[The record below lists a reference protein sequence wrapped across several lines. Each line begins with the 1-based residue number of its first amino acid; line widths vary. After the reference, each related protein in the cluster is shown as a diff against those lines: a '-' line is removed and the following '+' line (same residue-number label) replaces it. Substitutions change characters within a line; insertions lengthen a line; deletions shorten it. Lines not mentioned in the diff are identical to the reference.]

1 MNTAWWA
8 FIGTAGFAVLL
19 GPVLIPLLRI
29 LKFGQTVRSDGPQTH
44 LRKTGTPTMGGLLFI
59 IPITL
64 VSYYLAGE
72 SREVILALVALV
84 GYGLVGFADDFIKV
98 ALHRSLGLKARHKL
112 SGEIALG
119 LALSMLA
126 MMLTPRG
133 TAVSLFSYSIDLGW
147 FYPFFGLLVLV
158 ATTNTVNLTDGLDG
172 LAAGTML
179 LASLGYAIIC
189 RLAGHDGLVVFALAV
204 AGGCLGFLVYNRYPA
219 KVFMGDTG
227 SLALGGA
234 LGMLAILTGT
244 ELLLFVIGGI
254 FVAEALSVIIQ
265 VLSFRLT
272 GRRVFR
278 MSPLHHHFELCGWHE
293 TRVVAMFWLAGAGL
307 AAAAVV
313 IYLLAG

>member
-1 MNTAWWA
+1 MKTALWT
-8 FIGTAGFAVLL
+8 FIGTTGLAVLL
-19 GPVLIPLLRI
+19 GPVLIPLLRV
-29 LKFGQTVRSDGPQTH
+29 LKFGQTVRSDGPKTH
-44 LRKTGTPTMGGLLFI
+44 LRKAGTPTMGGLIFI

-64 VSYYLAGE
+64 VSYYFGRD
-72 SREVILALVALV
+72 SVEVSLALVALV

-98 ALHRSLGLKARHKL
+98 VMRRSLGLKARHKL

-119 LALSMLA
+119 LVLSMLA

-179 LASLGYAIIC
+179 FAALGYAVISWF
-189 RLAGHDGLVVFALAV
+189 AGHDGLTVFSLAL

-244 ELLLFVIGGI
+244 ELLLFIIGGI

-265 VLSFRLT
+265 VLSFRFT

-278 MSPLHHHFELCGWHE
+278 MSPLHHHFELSGWHE
-293 TRVVAMFWLAGAGL
+293 TKVVAVFWLVGSLL
-307 AAAAVV
+307 AVAAVGV
-313 IYLLAG
+313 FLLAG